1 VAHERLRQ
9 AENRSLNAS
18 ARLALPVQCTLEHGV
33 HDLNKT
39 CDVIVLGAGAAG
51 MMAAAT
57 AGQRGRRVVLIDHAT
72 KLAEKIR
79 ISGGGRCNFT
89 NLNVRPE
96 CYLSQ
101 NPHFCKSALRQ
112 YTQHDFIALVES
124 YGLGW
129 HEKTL
134 GQLFCDQHSGA
145 IIDMLKAECERGLV
159 TWRMGTAVA
168 GVRHEGGQF
177 IVEAGEEVWQAEA
190 LIVATGGLSIPQI
203 GATGIGYDIARQF
216 GLNLIETA
224 PALVPLQL
232 PPESLLAE
240 ISGVALEDTIAS
252 SGKTRFREASL
263 VTHRGLSGPAI
274 LQISSFWQPGGEI
287 VLDLAPECDL
297 DEFFATA
304 SRDAHVGNVLGELL
318 PRRFIDAWLDE
329 EMRTR
334 PLKQLSPK
342 QVSALKEKLR
352 RWVLRPSGSAG
363 YKKAEVTR
371 GGVDTQALDSKTM
384 MAKAVPGLYFVGEV
398 VDVTG
403 WLGGYN
409 FQWAWSSGHVAGL
422 NA

>member
-1 VAHERLRQ
+1 M
-9 AENRSLNAS
+9 
-18 ARLALPVQCTLEHGV
+18 
-33 HDLNKT
+33 DWKT

-57 AGQRGRRVVLIDHAT
+57 AGLRGRRVVLIDHAD

-112 YTQHDFIALVES
+112 YTQHDFIQLVES
-124 YGLGW
+124 YGLTW

-145 IIDMLKAECERGLV
+145 IIEMLKAECDRGGV
-159 TWRMGTAVA
+159 TWRMSTKITE
-168 GVRHEGGQF
+168 VRRGEQF
-177 IVEAGEEVWQAEA
+177 EVITPEENWRAEA

-216 GLNLIETA
+216 GLDIVETV

-240 ISGVALEDTIAS
+240 ISGVALEDTVARM
-252 SGKTRFREASL
+252 GKTAFREASL

-287 VLDLAPECDL
+287 VLDLAPDVDL
-297 DEFFATA
+297 DEFFASA
-304 SRDAHVGNVLGELL
+304 NRDAHVGNVLVELL
-318 PRRFIDAWLDE
+318 PRRFIDAWLAPDI
-329 EMRTR
+329 TAK

-342 QVSALKEKLR
+342 QVQQLAER
-352 RWVLRPSGSAG
+352 MHRWPLRPSGSAG
-363 YKKAEVTR
+363 YKKAEVTK

-384 MAKAVPGLYFVGEV
+384 MAKAAPGLYFIGEV

-409 FQWAWSSGHVAGL
+409 FQWAWSSGFVSGS